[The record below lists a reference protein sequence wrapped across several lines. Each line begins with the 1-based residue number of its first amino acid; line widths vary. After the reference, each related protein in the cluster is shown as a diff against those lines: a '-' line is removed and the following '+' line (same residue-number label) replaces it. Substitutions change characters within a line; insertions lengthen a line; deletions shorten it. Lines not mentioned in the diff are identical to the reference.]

1 MTEYVASQMMR
12 NFVTMLR
19 EGVRDLANPDLS
31 PYYAGPTIP
40 ASAVPAALAVVQA
53 GLSAAGLG
61 ALPESDFISQ
71 AGTPSSAVLLTVA
84 VGMGVED
91 TFTDDL
97 YEDVPVVRLPDLGF
111 RTSFAS
117 ERMYDQD
124 AVAGLRTRAGVV
136 PSAVQHIKFQAPP
149 LLADTDPYARVKIR
163 RAKEYVRRYLSVS

>member
-1 MTEYVASQMMR
+1 MR
-12 NFVTMLR
+12 NYVTMLR
-19 EGVRDLANPDLS
+19 EGVRDLANPDLA

-40 ASAVPAALAVVQA
+40 SSSVPTALAAVQE
-53 GLSAAGLG
+53 GLTAAGLG
-61 ALPESDFISQ
+61 AMPDSDFVAQ
-71 AGTPSSAVLLTVA
+71 AGTPSPAVLLTVA

-97 YEDVPVVRLPDLGF
+97 YEDVPIVRLPDLGF

-117 ERMYDQD
+117 EREYDQS
-124 AVAGLRTRAGVV
+124 AVSGLRTRAGVV
-136 PSAVQHIKFQAPP
+136 PASVQHVRYQAPP